1 VVNRVTGRLLITLA
15 GISLEAAM
23 EAVAV
28 VAAARRIAA
37 AERACEKLSQM

>member
-1 VVNRVTGRLLITLA
+1 VVNGVTGRLLITFA

-23 EAVAV
+23 EAVAL